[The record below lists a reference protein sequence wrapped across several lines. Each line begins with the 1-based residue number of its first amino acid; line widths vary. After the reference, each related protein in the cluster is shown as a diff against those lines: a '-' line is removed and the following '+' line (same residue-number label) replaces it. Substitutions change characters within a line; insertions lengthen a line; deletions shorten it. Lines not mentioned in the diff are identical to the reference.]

1 MDGTTNSVCVLSYL
15 RFLPLFSNVS
25 IQHEVPQKNKRGPH
39 VLGGLEEKRSIQV
52 ICRRK
57 WKNGEGVPTKKGKG
71 RSIQK
76 EKEGC

>member
-1 MDGTTNSVCVLSYL
+1 
-15 RFLPLFSNVS
+15 
-25 IQHEVPQKNKRGPH
+25 